1 MIKFSK
7 LAIDDLT
14 SIKKWTIGCIGCVLC
29 ASAVSFGFE
38 WIETDVANLES
49 VCKELHSKQV
59 EISTLKD
66 SCTNLHNTL
75 QNMAYEQSTIT
86 SKEDIVITLGE
97 CAQKA
102 GCAIVGMNS
111 RMSHVDRSI
120 TRYNFTFEVKSDM
133 AHIAKLLSQIDSKG
147 LHYAINELSLRQ
159 SADYLWLQ
167 RDFEDSIS
175 WWDVSNI
182 STGSGGQAKPQLS
195 SEEIMSD
202 NEMKFY
208 FDLDFIIIS
217 EML

>member
-7 LAIDDLT
+7 LAIDDLA
-14 SIKKWTIGCIGCVLC
+14 SIKKRTIGFFSCILC
-29 ASAVSFGFE
+29 TAAISFGFE
-38 WIETDVANLES
+38 WIKTDAASLET
-49 VCKELHSKQV
+49 VCKETQDKQLQ
-59 EISTLKD
+59 IATLEGN
-66 SCTNLHNTL
+66 CTDLHNTL

-97 CAQKA
+97 CAQTA
-102 GCAIVGMNS
+102 GCTLIGMNS
-111 RMSHVDRSI
+111 KTAQADRSI

-133 AHIAKLLSQIDSKG
+133 THIAKLLSQIDSKG

-167 RDFEDSIS
+167 RDFEDSIN